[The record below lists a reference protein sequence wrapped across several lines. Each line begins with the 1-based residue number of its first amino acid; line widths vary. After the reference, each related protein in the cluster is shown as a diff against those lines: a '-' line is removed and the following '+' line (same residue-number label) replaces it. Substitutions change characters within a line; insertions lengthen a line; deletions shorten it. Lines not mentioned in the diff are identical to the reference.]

1 MKSLLAGLVLAS
13 SVVVAVGAASPAT
26 ALSCVGPQMV
36 LDRAETIYAGQIVDF
51 SDDEVTFEIDEVWRG
66 TPPPARVTYDID
78 LPQWWETDEGKES
91 GKRVVFAP
99 AEGAVNPCTVFPRGG
114 EMADEIEAFRPASPA
129 LPTESTVI
137 DKDLPAQSAVPGWM
151 YVGGA
156 ALAVSLVGVAFV
168 ALRRRSPVR

>member
-36 LDRAETIYAGQIVDF
+36 LDRAETIYAGRIVDS

-137 DKDLPAQSAVPGWM
+137 DRELPAQSAVPGWM
-151 YVGGA
+151 LAAGGA
-156 ALAVSLVGVAFV
+156 GLVVLAGGLLWAVR
-168 ALRRRSPVR
+168 RRRS